1 MVYYPELFVWVS
13 QELFPDKEMDGNLP
27 KGRFPVPK
35 EVNRKKQDEINAAP
49 LTPLG
54 SIERHT
60 PRISYLHSF

>member
-1 MVYYPELFVWVS
+1 MVYFPELFVWVS
-13 QELFPDKEMDGNLP
+13 QELFPDKEMDGN
-27 KGRFPVPK
+27 PVPK

-54 SIERHT
+54 SNERHT